1 MLLLSVILSA
11 CFYHL
16 MPAEVGVHFQA
27 GGTPD
32 KWLSP
37 PMILVLALLP
47 QLLLS
52 LVSVALVWV
61 MTRVASRFWQVG
73 ESRVNLET
81 IVLLM
86 GNMIALPQIVLAFAM
101 ADIFVYNAY
110 QVHLPPLWVFALIVM
125 VLGGV
130 VIGVFFVRA
139 IRRELSA
146 RR

>member
-1 MLLLSVILSA
+1 M
-11 CFYHL
+11 
-16 MPAEVGVHFQA
+16 
-27 GGTPD
+27 T
-32 KWLSP
+32 
-37 PMILVLALLP
+37 LVLALLP

-73 ESRVNLET
+73 ESGVNLKT

-86 GNMIALPQIVLAFAM
+86 GNMIVLPQVVFAFAM

-110 QVHLPPLWVFALIVM
+110 QIHLPPLWVFALIVM

-146 RR
+146 RK

>member
-1 MLLLSVILSA
+1 
-11 CFYHL
+11 
-16 MPAEVGVHFQA
+16 
-27 GGTPD
+27 
-32 KWLSP
+32 
-37 PMILVLALLP
+37 
-47 QLLLS
+47 LS

-86 GNMIALPQIVLAFAM
+86 GNMIALPQIILAFAM

-110 QVHLPPLWVFALIVM
+110 QIHLPPLWVFAIIVM

-130 VIGVFFVRA
+130 VIGVVFVRA
-139 IRRELSA
+139 MRQARSA